1 MATAT
6 PSRGPGNVAGSG
18 LEALLRWQWF
28 PGGLQALF
36 TVVLVA
42 VAYFSLQPTRR
53 AETNPATAILW
64 LLWWPLLPLTVLFA
78 GRLWCALCPAG
89 ALGDWVQAVFSGAR
103 SMAPAWTQ
111 RLGAWS
117 ALAGMVVTGLAFLAL
132 GLETNGALT
141 ALFLA
146 LVTVGAVA
154 LALFFRG
161 RVWCRWFC
169 PLGLMLGL
177 YSRVGWLEIGP
188 GTAGIR
194 ASARTARACP
204 QFTSPVSRQR
214 RHDCILCGQCLKQ
227 GGDTV
232 RLSCDL
238 SPGGAPRPPSLTLI
252 QALGVNLLLGLLMVD
267 SLRMTPLFTDYMTW
281 ALSYLS
287 SYRLALT
294 LGGLALLG
302 LVLGSQVGYARVVAR
317 RGDRGRLFR
326 QLSMALIPLALALHL
341 ALSAQHLV
349 AGGPGVLQGIG
360 AEMGFLASGHMP
372 PADAYSTSLPLK
384 SFQLLLL
391 ALGAAGVAHYSARG
405 KLALGRGARLMV
417 SATPGLMQGLI
428 FLQPMSAAC

>member
-1 MATAT
+1 
-6 PSRGPGNVAGSG
+6 
-18 LEALLRWQWF
+18 
-28 PGGLQALF
+28 
-36 TVVLVA
+36 
-42 VAYFSLQPTRR
+42 
-53 AETNPATAILW
+53 
-64 LLWWPLLPLTVLFA
+64 
-78 GRLWCALCPAG
+78 
-89 ALGDWVQAVFSGAR
+89 
-103 SMAPAWTQ
+103 MAPAWMQ

-117 ALAGMVVTGLAFLAL
+117 ALAGVVATGLAFLAL

-141 ALFLA
+141 ALLLV

-154 LALFFRG
+154 LALPFRG

-177 YSRVGWLEIGP
+177 YSRVGWLEISP
-188 GTAGIR
+188 GSAGTR
-194 ASARTARACP
+194 ASAGAARACP
-204 QFTSPVSRQR
+204 QFTSPVSHQR

-227 GGDTV
+227 GGEAV
-232 RLSCDL
+232 RLSFDPA
-238 SPGGAPRPPSLTLI
+238 PGRASRPPSLTLI

-267 SLRMTPLFTDYMTW
+267 SLRMTPPFLDYMTL

-302 LVLGSQVGYARVVAR
+302 LVLGAQAGVARVAAR
-317 RGDRGRLFR
+317 LGDRGRLFR
-326 QLSMALIPLALALHL
+326 QLSLALVPLALALHL

-360 AEMGFLASGHMP
+360 VEIGFLASGHMP
-372 PADAYSTSLPLK
+372 PADAYSTIVPLK

-391 ALGAAGVAHYSARG
+391 ALGVAGVAYQSSRS
-405 KLALGRGARLMV
+405 KLALGGRTRMMVLGA
-417 SATPGLMQGLI
+417 PGLMQGLI